1 MTHLTPRL
9 LAITPATRRKVAPG
23 IEGNDDDLDE
33 LANDEGSR
41 VSLTKIMTLP
51 FPQETCRVFLAST
64 CHVAATAIFYCQ
76 SISGSAGNGSVILL
90 GRSDPSIRRWIY
102 VKLGKSRFREGDT
115 ALQ

>member
-33 LANDEGSR
+33 LADDEGSR

-51 FPQETCRVFLAST
+51 FPQETCILSKYMSCRR
-64 CHVAATAIFYCQ
+64 YCY
-76 SISGSAGNGSVILL
+76 LL
-90 GRSDPSIRRWIY
+90 LPEYFRLCRQR
-102 VKLGKSRFREGDT
+102 LGHPPGAK
-115 ALQ
+115 